1 MLAGKYAG
9 AIRKKAG
16 EISRD
21 PVQSAAAAGAAGA
34 GLATLGNVVTGESE
48 NEGLGRTALEALGAG
63 AAAAAAGAGVPQLR
77 KYMAKEMPGKIQAGV
92 DRAVGAAVKSDMFP
106 QVTMA
111 TPKGR
116 KVIADANQVAENVG
130 NMASAAA
137 IPLTALG
144 VTSAAGL
151 GGLVGGGA
159 GNVGAMLGVPGIDPE
174 APGSSNTVNSRL
186 TMQGMGSQYIS

>member
-34 GLATLGNVVTGESE
+34 GLATLGNVVSGESE
-48 NEGLGRTALEALGAG
+48 REDLGRTALEALGAG
-63 AAAAAAGAGVPQLR
+63 AAAAAVGAGVPQLR
-77 KYMAKEMPGKIQAGV
+77 KYMTKEMPAKVQQGV
-92 DRAVGAAVKSDMFP
+92 DRAVDAAVQSDMFP
-106 QVTMA
+106 QMTMA

-116 KVIADANQVAENVG
+116 KVIADANQVAENIG
-130 NMASAAA
+130 NMAPASAV
-137 IPLTALG
+137 PLTALG

-159 GNVGAMLGVPGIDPE
+159 GNVGAMLGIPGIDPE
-174 APGSSNTVNSRL
+174 SPGSSNTVNSRL
-186 TMQGMGSQYIS
+186 TMQGMGSQYVS

>member
-34 GLATLGNVVTGESE
+34 GLATLGNVVSGESE
-48 NEGLGRTALEALGAG
+48 REGPGRTALEALGAG
-63 AAAAAAGAGVPQLR
+63 AAAAAAGAGVPALR
-77 KYMAKEMPGKIQAGV
+77 KYMGSQMPGKVQQGL
-92 DRAVGAAVKSDMFP
+92 DRVVGAAVQSDMFP
-106 QVTMA
+106 QATMA
-111 TPKGR
+111 TPQGR
-116 KVIADANQVAENVG
+116 KVISDANRVVENVG
-130 NMASAAA
+130 NMAPAAA
-137 IPLTALG
+137 VPITALG

-159 GNVGAMLGVPGIDPE
+159 GNVGAMMGVPGIDPE

-186 TMQGMGSQYIS
+186 TMQGMSPQRYA